1 MFASSSGEW
10 REDPA
15 LTPTRHSRTWIL
27 GVAGI
32 LYFSEGLP
40 YGIVT
45 GLFPLY
51 LRLQHVGLGE
61 IGLREVHTA

>member
-1 MFASSSGEW
+1 MERGSRLGPCAPLQNL
-10 REDPA
+10 DP
-15 LTPTRHSRTWIL
+15 RC
-27 GVAGI
+27 GI

-40 YGIVT
+40 YGIAT
-45 GLFPLY
+45 DLFPLY